1 MAVFPLPEQL
11 AALPDSALPMPA
23 SRRNT
28 LRSICEYFSTAD
40 GEDQQ
45 QTLDDLSAMRGI
57 GPWTISMLAMRGFG
71 DPDMFPLGDLG
82 LVNAVE
88 SFEKLSQKSLRQRAD
103 NWKPWRSYAANLLW
117 RSLSQ

>member
-1 MAVFPLPEQL
+1 
-11 AALPDSALPMPA
+11 MPA

-28 LRSICEYFSTAD
+28 LRSICEYFSAAS
-40 GEDQQ
+40 GEDQH

-82 LVNAVE
+82 LVKAVE
-88 SFEKLSQKSLRQRAD
+88 SFEDLDQKALRQRAD
-103 NWKPWRSYAANLLW
+103 SWKPWRSYAANLLW